1 MAKGK
6 ISAKVKGAINTGITL
21 QADDKWCKNSPVAK
35 KFATRVFFNRKW
47 KNAGDLI
54 EANLQRLLSIC
65 KKILFIGW
73 GGEKSRARFWRIW
86 RTAFSINNDSSRIR
100 QFDFSVGLNLIAVT
114 GAGIVIN
121 FG

>member
-47 KNAGDLI
+47 KNAGDLLRS
-54 EANLQRLLSIC
+54 NLQRLLSIC
-65 KKILFIGW
+65 KKSYLLVGEAKKVERAFGVF
-73 GGEKSRARFWRIW
+73 GGRLSELITIAPAS
-86 RTAFSINNDSSRIR
+86 
-100 QFDFSVGLNLIAVT
+100 GNLILAS
-114 GAGIVIN
+114 ACIW
-121 FG
+121 